1 MEYLYKPHFYAHILS
16 SIAMMTAIIL
26 LVVNYKKVLKLDAIE
41 LVKIF
46 SVLAI
51 AIAAHGDGHTT
62 LEKEYGYDPVSLITG
77 K

>member
-16 SIAMMTAIIL
+16 TFVLLISVIL
-26 LVVNYKKVLKLDAIE
+26 LAINYKKLFKQDGLEI
-41 LVKIF
+41 VKIL

-51 AIAAHGDGHTT
+51 AIAAYGNSNTILD
-62 LEKEYGYDPVSLITG
+62 KEYGYNPLSGLL